1 MSEEDI
7 RKEFEISY
15 GIDVV
20 AELERILMEELHNE
34 IKAEGR
40 ELIILT
46 GEVYERNGTFNGKL
60 IHYKNLNT
68 GIVGSFSEDLLY
80 LYQDKFII
88 YDQRI
93 IL

>member
-20 AELERILMEELHNE
+20 AELEKILMEELHNE

>member
-34 IKAEGR
+34 IKSEGR

>member
-20 AELERILMEELHNE
+20 AELEKILMEELHNVF
-34 IKAEGR
+34 KAEGR

-68 GIVGSFSEDLLY
+68 EIVGSFSEDLLY

-88 YDQRI
+88 YDQRRI
-93 IL
+93 

>member
-20 AELERILMEELHNE
+20 AELEKILMEELYSFT
-34 IKAEGR
+34 KAEGK
-40 ELIILT
+40 ELIVLT

-60 IHYKNLNT
+60 IHYVNLNT